1 MTEFAV
7 WAPLPERV
15 RLDVDGSLYPMNRS
29 DGGWWHADVDT
40 QVDARYGFVLDDDA
54 TVLPDPR
61 SPRQP
66 DGVHERSQ
74 LWQPAADGWT
84 DDDWQGRSIEGRV
97 IYELHIGTFTPAGTF
112 DSATEKLDY
121 LVDLG
126 VEFVELMPV
135 NAFGGTHG
143 WGYDGVGW
151 YAVHE
156 PYGGPDGLVRFVDA
170 CHRRGLGVLIDAVF
184 NHLGP
189 SGNYLP
195 RFGPYLSSG
204 SNPWGESINISGED
218 ADEVRRYILDCA
230 LRWMRDFHADG
241 LRLDAAHALVDTTA
255 IHILEEL
262 SGETDAL
269 AAELGRPLSLI
280 AESDLN
286 DPRLIT
292 PRDRG
297 GYGMTAQWDDDIHH
311 AIHTAVSGERQG
323 YYADF
328 GSLETL
334 AQTLKYGYFHA
345 GTYSSF
351 RHRRHGRPL
360 GTATIPATRLLAY
373 TVTHDQVGNRAV
385 GDRPSQTLSFGQ
397 LAVKAA
403 LALGSPYTAMLFM
416 GEEWGSSSPFQFFS
430 SHPEPELAMAT
441 AEGRKREFAEHG
453 WDADEI
459 PDPQDPATFD
469 RSKLNWDEVDDG
481 DHRQVV
487 PSDVVLDHEAVMSS
501 REFLYDR
508 EQDPPSAGGLH
519 GRGQP
524 RGPRANGQP
533 TPQGDPVHVHRDEPR
548 RDRGPRLHLP
558 LARRRPHVPER
569 RGDVARRHRSIVPP
583 GASTTTVRRATT
595 AVIRVIVVKRCLR
608 STRLMRLSKRAA
620 RSVWPWSR
628 AWSRWRRR
636 TGRNSALVRK

>member
-1 MTEFAV
+1 MVEFAV
-7 WAPLPERV
+7 WAPVPERV
-15 RLDVDGSLYPMNRS
+15 RLDVDGTRYDMDRG
-29 DGGWWHADVDT
+29 DDGWWRAEVT
-40 QVDARYGFVLDDDA
+40 ARPDARYGFVLDDGAGFDD

-61 SPRQP
+61 SARQP
-66 DGVHERSQ
+66 DGVHDRSQ
-74 LWQPAADGWT
+74 LWQPDPSVWTDDGWT
-84 DDDWQGRSIEGRV
+84 GRSIEGQV
-97 IYELHIGTFTPAGTF
+97 IYELHVGTFTGEGTF
-112 DSATEKLDY
+112 DAAIEKLDY

-126 VEFVELMPV
+126 VDFVELMPV

-143 WGYDGVGW
+143 WGYDGVLW

-156 PYGGPDGLVRFVDA
+156 PYGGPDGLVRLIDA
-170 CHRRGLGVLIDAVF
+170 CHARGLGVLIDAVF

-204 SNPWGESINISGED
+204 SNPWGESINISGPD

-241 LRLDAAHALVDTTA
+241 LRLDAVHALVDTTA

-262 SGETDAL
+262 SAETDAL

-311 AIHTAVSGERQG
+311 AIHAAVSGERQG
-323 YYADF
+323 YYGDF
-328 GSLETL
+328 GSLDAL
-334 AQTLKYGYFHA
+334 AATLKNGYFHA

-360 GTATIPATRLLAY
+360 DTSTIPATRLLAY
-373 TVTHDQVGNRAV
+373 TLTHDQVGNRAV
-385 GDRPSQTLSFGQ
+385 GDRPSQNLTTGQ

-403 LALGSPYTAMLFM
+403 LVLGSPYTAMMFM

-430 SHPEPELAMAT
+430 SHPEPELARAT

-453 WDADEI
+453 WNADEI
-459 PDPQDPATFD
+459 PDPQDPGTFL

-481 DHRQVV
+481 DHARLLDLYRQLIALRDNHSDFTDPWLDHLRIEYDEAQRWIVMHRGAFAVACNLGIEAVDV
-487 PSDVVLDHEAVMSS
+487 PVTGEVVLASDDPTVGAEATRLPGHSFVVVKSLS
-501 REFLYDR
+501 TGD
-508 EQDPPSAGGLH
+508 
-519 GRGQP
+519 
-524 RGPRANGQP
+524 
-533 TPQGDPVHVHRDEPR
+533 DPVD
-548 RDRGPRLHLP
+548 
-558 LARRRPHVPER
+558 
-569 RGDVARRHRSIVPP
+569 
-583 GASTTTVRRATT
+583 
-595 AVIRVIVVKRCLR
+595 
-608 STRLMRLSKRAA
+608 
-620 RSVWPWSR
+620 
-628 AWSRWRRR
+628 
-636 TGRNSALVRK
+636 N

>member
-1 MTEFAV
+1 MAEFAV
-7 WAPLPERV
+7 WAPRPQMV
-15 RLDVDGSLYPMNRS
+15 RLDVDGTLYPMDRS
-29 DGGWWHADVDT
+29 DDGWWRTHVPDSAVRP
-40 QVDARYGFVLDDDA
+40 DALYGFALDDDP

-66 DGVHERSQ
+66 EGVHERSQ
-74 LWQPAADGWT
+74 LWRPAVDPWT
-84 DDDWQGRSIEGRV
+84 DGDWQGRSIEGRV
-97 IYELHIGTFTPAGTF
+97 IYELHVGTFTPGGTF
-112 DSATEKLDY
+112 DSAIEKLDH

-126 VEFVELMPV
+126 VDFIELMPV

-204 SNPWGESINISGED
+204 SNPWGESLNICGAG

-241 LRLDAAHALVDTTA
+241 LRLDAVHALVDTTA
-255 IHILEEL
+255 IHIFEEL
-262 SGETDAL
+262 SAETDAL
-269 AAELGRPLSLI
+269 SQELGRPLSLI

-297 GYGMTAQWDDDIHH
+297 GLGMTAQWDDDIHH
-311 AIHTAVSGERQG
+311 AIHAAVSGERQG

-334 AQTLKYGYFHA
+334 AQTMKRGYFHA

-360 GTATIPATRLLAY
+360 DTATIPATRLLAY
-373 TVTHDQVGNRAV
+373 TLTHDQVGNRAV
-385 GDRPSQTLSFGQ
+385 GDRPSQNLSFGQ

-403 LALGSPYTAMLFM
+403 LVLGSPYTAMLFM

-459 PDPQDPATFD
+459 PDPQDPATFE
-469 RSKLNWDEVDDG
+469 RSKLNWDEIDDAEHGRLRRVYQQLIALRHNEPDLADPWLDHLRVDYDEAQRWIVM
-481 DHRQVV
+481 HRGSLAVV
-487 PSDVVLDHEAVMSS
+487 CNLGTEAVDVPVAGEVVLAWGEPEADLKTS
-501 REFLYDR
+501 RLEGHSFAILR
-508 EQDPPSAGGLH
+508 K
-519 GRGQP
+519 
-524 RGPRANGQP
+524 
-533 TPQGDPVHVHRDEPR
+533 
-548 RDRGPRLHLP
+548 
-558 LARRRPHVPER
+558 
-569 RGDVARRHRSIVPP
+569 RS
-583 GASTTTVRRATT
+583 
-595 AVIRVIVVKRCLR
+595 
-608 STRLMRLSKRAA
+608 
-620 RSVWPWSR
+620 
-628 AWSRWRRR
+628 
-636 TGRNSALVRK
+636 